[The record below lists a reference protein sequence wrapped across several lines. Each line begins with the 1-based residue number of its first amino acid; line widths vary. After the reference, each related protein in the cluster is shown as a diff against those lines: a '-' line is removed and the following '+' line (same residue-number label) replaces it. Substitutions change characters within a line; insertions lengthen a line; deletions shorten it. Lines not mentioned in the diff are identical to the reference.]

1 VTDRL
6 LKVGADFE
14 TPIGSLKGTA
24 TMVLTRSAQTAT
36 IIAFPGTFAKDIGP
50 DTAALVKRAWQATER
65 LICALPSTMHPEKA
79 KHASDLASFVS
90 VVEQAALAA
99 EHTFKVR

>member
-14 TPIGSLKGTA
+14 TPIGSLKGNA

-36 IIAFPGTFAKDIGP
+36 IIAFPGTLTKDIDA
-50 DTAALVKRAWQATER
+50 DTATLLKRAWQATER
-65 LICALPSTMHPEKA
+65 LICALPSTMHPEQA
-79 KHASDLASFVS
+79 EHAGNLASFVS
-90 VVEQAALAA
+90 VLEQAMLAA